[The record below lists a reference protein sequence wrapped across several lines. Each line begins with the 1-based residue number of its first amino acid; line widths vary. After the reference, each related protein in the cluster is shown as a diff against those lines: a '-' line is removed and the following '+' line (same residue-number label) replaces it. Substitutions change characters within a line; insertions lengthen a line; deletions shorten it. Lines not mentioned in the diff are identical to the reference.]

1 MELKCKINNQVFD
14 CVIGNTITDN
24 YNETLDSGTI
34 ILDHIKGKLELK
46 PFDDVYI
53 YNSDEDFE
61 GFNAPYE
68 LQQVIYTIEEKKID
82 LAGLTTYITSIKIL
96 SRYVDTLTNGGY
108 FLAKIVNTPTYLY
121 LKTKLT
127 LTKSLSRKIEITDL
141 LTGVVSEVEADNQ
154 GYYLIHSWRYT
165 SSGISPDVIYFVYLN
180 KLQATTL
187 PTFYRHFLID
197 DFSEE
202 RLNLNSDIYKY
213 KINLMSEIKRLEK
226 VQLPNVSIT
235 QPLNLEK
242 KKSVYDYIVQFVRM
256 YSPKIKYSAYYLT
269 SRRNYWVAI
278 NKYSVDSSLEEI
290 FKDVYAPDFS
300 LNNPNLR
307 DVLSQLFLTKDR
319 IPYVKDNV
327 IYALDI
333 TKRNGVFNDNNAS
346 VNYVESSMSSS
357 NFAQSLKRNY
367 NNGLSQD
374 NSAHLI
380 EYLGFRNSNDGLLT
394 IGNMRLETRF
404 PIYKINKV
412 YMCYY
417 KKITLRNNDNED
429 TEKMFLCKQDITAL
443 VKLNEER
450 NLLSQ
455 DWEDFTESD
464 VPNTVEELAEYKLA
478 TVGYDIGSN
487 FIEGWGTK
495 YSYVPDYSWFSNTK
509 TYIENIFSFM
519 DNKYPLGINSYNFIK
534 QQQENGN
541 QVIINASS
549 VNAIISPF
557 VSGAAKFKSFIFL
570 IDYNAFYNG
579 TVIHSKDNDF
589 GDLMDND
596 NPSSS
601 LTLLESDGLFEKEKI
616 NRLGNKVLRVNA
628 RYTSFDDIQELGSVY
643 GDDYIVYQRTISIY
657 PNYINVNY
665 ILTKD
670 YVMRSYFTSVWAK
683 IRTYNLLDYGQSVV
697 RAENKKVFLLVSK
710 DEQYYEGLNNIQI
723 KTSLNIHSLLCSSF
737 MPSQRATSKNY
748 YRNDYKL
755 NVGFFSF
762 KNKVFMSDVNA
773 FVSGYSLCFNTRM
786 VDNVSNGVYIKY
798 PNPTFN
804 FNADDED
811 KKTGSGQAWWMMVDD
826 IETGK
831 LANVGVYFA
840 HSDDETTFFNTTLD
854 YSESEINNLYRNL
867 LLQLPYNYKLEVGS
881 FNNIIGQ
888 LIEVNKDNK
897 EQLDFTYQIEPIT
910 RDKNIFFSQWF
921 MKLNDLI
928 GTYQK
933 IDADYEVEDTSGGD
947 LKLELYCS
955 TQANAIGSTG
965 DPIIFFYMTE
975 NQLSTLVENQKIT
988 AFARRNQPS
997 PTHLVD
1003 PAPHDFQIT
1012 FNRLISKSSESITF
1026 SVSLYYK
1033 YYFNSIEGTESNR
1046 AITFTKAVHQPSET
1060 TNGDLYVFDFSE
1072 EDGYFNVPKGSI
1084 NRLSDLYNG
1093 YLIRYLNNSASG
1105 LNEMPSASNSQII
1118 PMYIDT
1124 DTIVVKTKYNKNIY
1138 LYTSNNSIDE
1148 NLIYKQY
1155 SENDLNSLYTF
1166 FSNDIQ
1172 SYINVFSDQTT
1183 SQPYIL
1189 IRVDRL
1195 PTNAKSLM
1203 YWFKNSEENNAMNFV
1218 FGVNISEQDRQSG
1231 EIKIYLSLL
1240 NDSDLFVYDN
1250 KNNKVGLAHNF
1261 VNDNS
1266 SEFNSQSYDDL

>member
-34 ILDHIKGKLELK
+34 ILDHIKGKLDLK

-61 GFNAPYE
+61 GFNAPFE
-68 LQQVIYTIEEKKID
+68 LQDAVYKAENREEEF
-82 LAGLTTYITSIKIL
+82 AGRPVYITSIKIT
-96 SRYVDTLTNGGY
+96 STYAEMLTYGGY
-108 FLAKIVNTPTYLY
+108 FLAKIVNVPTYLY
-121 LKTKLT
+121 VKMKLMT
-127 LTKSLSRKIEITDL
+127 RKLEITDL
-141 LTGVVSEVEADNQ
+141 LTGKVSEVKADTQ
-154 GYYLIHSWRYT
+154 GNYTIHSWRYT
-165 SSGISPDVIYFVYLN
+165 KEGISPDVIYFVYKE
-180 KLQATTL
+180 KLQKTTL

-202 RLNLNSDIYKY
+202 RLNLNTNIYKY

-226 VQLPNVSIT
+226 VQLPNISIT

-256 YSPKIKYSAYYLT
+256 YSPKIKYAVYNVSF
-269 SRRNYWVAI
+269 RRNYWVAI

-333 TKRNGVFNDNNAS
+333 TKRNGVFNDNNKR

-417 KKITLRNNDNED
+417 KKITLRNNDNVD

-450 NLLSQ
+450 NLLNQ
-455 DWEDFTESD
+455 DWEDFTEDD

-487 FIEGWGTK
+487 VIEGWGTK

-534 QQQENGN
+534 QQQESGN

-549 VNAIISPF
+549 INAIISPF

-589 GDLMDND
+589 GDLTDND

-616 NRLGNKVLRVNA
+616 NRLGNKILRVNA
-628 RYTSFDDIQELGSVY
+628 RYKSFDDIQELGSVY

-723 KTSLNIHSLLCSSF
+723 RTSLSIYSLLCSSF

-748 YRNDYKL
+748 YKNNYKL

-762 KNKVFMSDVNA
+762 EDKVFMSDVNA

-786 VDNVSNGVYIKY
+786 ADNVSSGVYIKY

-804 FNADDED
+804 LNADDED

-831 LANVGVYFA
+831 LAKVGVYFA

-854 YSESEINNLYRNL
+854 YSESEINNLYTNL
-867 LLQLPYNYKLEVGS
+867 LLQLPYNYKLGVDL
-881 FNNIIGQ
+881 FDNIIGQ
-888 LIEVNKDNK
+888 SMEVNKDNK

-921 MKLNDLI
+921 MKLNDLL

-947 LKLELYCS
+947 LKLDLYCS
-955 TQANAIGSTG
+955 TRALSTGGSTG
-965 DPIIFFYMTE
+965 KPIIFFYMTDA
-975 NQLSTLVENQKIT
+975 QLSTLVENQKIT
-988 AFARRNQPS
+988 AFARWNQPS
-997 PTHLVD
+997 PTQLVD

-1012 FNRLISKSSESITF
+1012 FNRLVSKSSESITF
-1026 SVSLYYK
+1026 RVSLYYK
-1033 YYFNSIEGTESNR
+1033 YYFNSIEGTETDR
-1046 AITFTKAVHQPSET
+1046 EITFTKAVHQPSET
-1060 TNGDLYVFDFSE
+1060 TNGNLYVFDFSDE
-1072 EDGYFNVPKGSI
+1072 NGEFNVPKGSI
-1084 NRLSDLYNG
+1084 NDLTDLYNG
-1093 YLIRYLNNSASG
+1093 YLIKYYNSSSSD

-1118 PMYIDT
+1118 PLYVDT

-1138 LYTSNNSIDE
+1138 LYTSNNNIDE

-1155 SENDLNSLYTF
+1155 TENGLNSLYTF

-1172 SYINVFSDQTT
+1172 SYIGVFSDQET

-1195 PTNAKSLM
+1195 PENAKSLM

-1218 FGVNISEQDRQSG
+1218 FGVNISEQDKQSG
-1231 EIKIYLSLL
+1231 VIKIYLSLL
-1240 NDSDLFVYDN
+1240 NDSNLFVYDN
-1250 KNNKVGLAHNF
+1250 KNNRVGLVHNF

-1266 SEFNSQSYDDL
+1266 DEFNSQTYDDL